1 MVVCKFDSISRSVEN
16 NRSAVA
22 ENTESVA
29 RILSSL
35 LLQEKYP
42 VGQVCKPFSK
52 PQHQNDFDKIFATTE
67 TEH

>member
-1 MVVCKFDSISRSVEN
+1 MVVRKFDSISGSVEN
-16 NRSAVA
+16 NRLAVA
-22 ENTESVA
+22 KNTGSVA

-52 PQHQNDFDKIFATTE
+52 LQHQNDFDKIFATAE